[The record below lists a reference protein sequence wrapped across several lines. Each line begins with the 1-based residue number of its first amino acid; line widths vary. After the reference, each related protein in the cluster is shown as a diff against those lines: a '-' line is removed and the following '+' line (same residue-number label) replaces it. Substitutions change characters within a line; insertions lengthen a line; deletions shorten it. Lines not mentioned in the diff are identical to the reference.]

1 MNDLPTFEEMI
12 FLPFSMIIIQSK
24 IVKNGCNNIDKL
36 HVYCTCKLLK
46 QLLIREGL
54 GDK

>member
-12 FLPFSMIIIQSK
+12 FLPFWILINQSK
-24 IVKNGCNNIDKL
+24 IVKNGCNDIDKL
-36 HVYCTCKLLK
+36 HVYRTCKLLK